1 MIEAPLARVASR
13 PGVRLRG
20 AVRRS
25 AIVDAAVDLLLE
37 GGPAE
42 LTHRRIALRAG
53 VPLAATTYYFDS
65 LGALVAEAGRVLVD
79 RWAAHAEAVGAR
91 AGGAMVPDERARLLV
106 DAILP
111 EGNQTAIRGHY
122 EHLAGSGRGLGAG
135 GARGSDRSGLT
146 AAVGAIIDRLSL
158 RISPTIAI
166 AMVDGAAIS
175 ALSEGLDVR
184 ETATDLLRATL
195 CTPALRA

>member
-1 MIEAPLARVASR
+1 MIEAPLVRTASR
-13 PGVRLRG
+13 PGLRLRG
-20 AVRRS
+20 AVRRG

-91 AGGAMVPDERARLLV
+91 AAGPLVPDERARLLV

-135 GARGSDRSGLT
+135 GSDRSGLT
-146 AAVGAIIDRLSL
+146 AAVGAIIAQLGL

-184 ETATDLLRATL
+184 ETATDLLRAML
-195 CTPALRA
+195 RTPALRA